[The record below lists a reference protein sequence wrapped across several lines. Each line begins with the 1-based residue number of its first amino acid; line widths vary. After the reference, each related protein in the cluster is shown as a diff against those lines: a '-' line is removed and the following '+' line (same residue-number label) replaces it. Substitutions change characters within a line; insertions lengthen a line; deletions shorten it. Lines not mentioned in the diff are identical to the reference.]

1 MLMPFRCRFAARPI
15 KLSVIITPANLRE
28 ACENMT
34 ELVRDL
40 EAYEAFVQGHPKGH
54 FMQSVFWAKQ
64 KPQWDWEALVSRD
77 EAGNIRGSLALLFRR
92 IGPWTM
98 AYGCRGPVCDPNDEM
113 TLQELCVAAKALAQS
128 RRTTVLRI
136 DPDIPAENRS
146 FAECLRSMGFQTKAG
161 TNLDQIQPRW
171 LYRLPLA
178 GKDEAALLA
187 GFHPK
192 TRYNIRLAA
201 RKGVEVRV
209 CGEEAVPA
217 FSALME
223 ETGHRD
229 GFVTRP
235 ASYFTA
241 LLHNLGDHARLYM
254 AYWEGKPLA
263 GAIAIQYGDKT
274 WYLYGA
280 SSGQHRDKMP
290 NYLLQ
295 WEMIRWALA
304 GGCRLYDFRGV
315 SGSYGENRPIEGL
328 YRFKSGFRGEL
339 VELMEEQDLVL
350 RPASYR
356 LMRAALILHGM
367 LHRPGPTHRA

>member
-1 MLMPFRCRFAARPI
+1 
-15 KLSVIITPANLRE
+15 
-28 ACENMT
+28 MT
-34 ELVRDL
+34 ELVRNL
-40 EAYEAFVQGHPKGH
+40 EEYEAFVQGHPKGH
-54 FMQSVFWAKQ
+54 FMQSALWAKQ

-92 IGPWTM
+92 IGPWMM
-98 AYGCRGPVCDPNDEM
+98 AYGCRGPVCDPGDEA
-113 TLQELCVAAKALAQS
+113 TLKELCVAARALAQS
-128 RRTTVLRI
+128 RRTTVLRM
-136 DPDIPAENRS
+136 DPDIPAEDRA
-146 FAECLRSMGFQTKAG
+146 FAAALRAMDFAPKAG
-161 TNLDQIQPRW
+161 RNLDQIQPRW
-171 LYRLPLA
+171 LYRLSLA
-178 GKDEAALLA
+178 GKDEEALLA
-187 GFHPK
+187 DFHPK

-201 RKGVEVRV
+201 RKGVEIRL
-209 CGEEAVPA
+209 CGEEAVPV

-223 ETGHRD
+223 ETGRRD

-241 LLHNLGDHARLYM
+241 LLHNLGEHARLYM
-254 AYWEGKPLA
+254 AYWEGIPLA

-280 SSGQHRDKMP
+280 SSGQHRDNMP

-295 WEMIRWALA
+295 CEMIRWALA

-328 YRFKSGFRGEL
+328 YRFKAGFRGEL

-356 LMRAALILHGM
+356 LMRAALTARGRR
-367 LHRPGPTHRA
+367 HRQAKSGNDT

>member
-1 MLMPFRCRFAARPI
+1 
-15 KLSVIITPANLRE
+15 
-28 ACENMT
+28 MT

-40 EAYEAFVQGHPKGH
+40 EEYEAFVQGHPKGH
-54 FMQSVFWAKQ
+54 FMQSAIWAKQ

-92 IGPWTM
+92 IGPWMM
-98 AYGCRGPVCDPNDEM
+98 AYGCRGPVCDPGDEA
-113 TLQELCVAAKALAQS
+113 TLKELCVAAKALAQS
-128 RRTTVLRI
+128 RRTTVLRM
-136 DPDIPAENRS
+136 DPDIPAENRE
-146 FAECLRSMGFQTKAG
+146 FAAALRAMGFAPKAG
-161 TNLDQIQPRW
+161 TNGDQIQPRW
-171 LYRLPLA
+171 IYRLSLE
-178 GKDEAALLA
+178 GKDEEALLT

-201 RKGVEVRV
+201 RKGVEIRI

-223 ETGHRD
+223 ETGRRD

-241 LLHNLGDHARLYM
+241 LLRNLGGHARLYM
-254 AYWEGKPLA
+254 AYWEGIPLA
-263 GAIAIQYGDKT
+263 GAIAIRYGDKT

-315 SGSYGENRPIEGL
+315 SGGYGENRPIEGL
-328 YRFKSGFRGEL
+328 YRFKAGFRGEL

-356 LMRAALILHGM
+356 LMRAALTARGR
-367 LHRPGPTHRA
+367 LHRQARSEKDT